1 MIERLL
7 EPGSTELPA
16 CQCGCEMTLARLE
29 AKADDTRLKIFE
41 CSACGREM
49 RLMVWGA
56 TSETAESTG
65 GQASSGAGTAVA
77 LSSSVLE
84 S

>member
-16 CQCGCEMTLARLE
+16 CQCGREMTLARLE

-49 RLMVWGA
+49 RLMVWDDDGPADGTGEKASASAGA
-56 TSETAESTG
+56 PITR
-65 GQASSGAGTAVA
+65 SSPF
-77 LSSSVLE
+77 LQS
-84 S
+84 